1 MAESAVWRFPRDLLI
16 YGHLAEPSPT
26 LPYLKPI
33 KIYKLKAS
41 GKEHNLGNCLLGN
54 LTTAR
59 VPWKSALNTIVV
71 HPISS
76 QLYRRACGQGLAGK
90 RPGCPSSW
98 LAGGEWCQASHLA
111 HSCFMRST
119 PHASLHILLN
129 PRVAG
134 IWENIDCNQTW
145 QSWWQLL
152 KSHLSHSNIYCQ
164 LPTPVTREPSPPK
177 LCSK

>member
-1 MAESAVWRFPRDLLI
+1 MWFSSYYKNIDDSQISFKISFCKQDANNQRIWFLCFFFFKASFMMAESAVWRFPRDLLI

-98 LAGGEWCQASHLA
+98 LAGGEWC
-111 HSCFMRST
+111 
-119 PHASLHILLN
+119 
-129 PRVAG
+129 
-134 IWENIDCNQTW
+134 
-145 QSWWQLL
+145 
-152 KSHLSHSNIYCQ
+152 
-164 LPTPVTREPSPPK
+164 
-177 LCSK
+177 